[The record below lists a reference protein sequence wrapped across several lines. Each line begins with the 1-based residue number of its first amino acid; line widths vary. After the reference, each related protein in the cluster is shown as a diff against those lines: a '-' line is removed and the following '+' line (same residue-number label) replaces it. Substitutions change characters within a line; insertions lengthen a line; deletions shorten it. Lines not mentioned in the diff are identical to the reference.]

1 MASGEEASESLK
13 YMTWVLKVSI
23 HCEGCKKKVHRILKG
38 IPGVYDTEIDAR
50 QNKVTVKAS
59 VDADT
64 LIRKLEKSGKR
75 AELWPEK
82 KHSNQQ
88 PSNGDTS
95 NRKESKEVPKH
106 KEPSVSSEKKPILSE
121 SSPATAATV
130 APAAKPPEADQR
142 EAQAKPPKEL
152 SQTNRV
158 TEESAIKDPQTSDAT
173 KTDISTKQDENS
185 ATAVAASA
193 SGDPS
198 SHSGGG
204 KKKGKKAQKQ
214 GSEDLGQ
221 MPSYPMYPP
230 PPAYVMSY
238 NMAQPSVSQAYY
250 APPLPPA
257 SQGYVYMPHPPP
269 PQLYYSYPDPTSLAS
284 TQPSPQ
290 HDNMF
295 SDENP
300 NACNLM

>member
-1 MASGEEASESLK
+1 MDVGVCHLFDEKSKRFSACLTKHAVELIVFFFFFS
-13 YMTWVLKVSI
+13 
-23 HCEGCKKKVHRILKG
+23 
-38 IPGVYDTEIDAR
+38 GVYDTEIDAR

-64 LIRKLEKSGKR
+64 LIRKLDKSGKR

-82 KHSNQQ
+82 KPSNRQ

-95 NRKESKEVPKH
+95 RRKESKEVPQH
-106 KEPSVSSEKKPILSE
+106 QEPSVSSEKKPILSE
-121 SSPATAATV
+121 SSPAAAATV

-142 EAQAKPPKEL
+142 EARAKPPTEP
-152 SQTNRV
+152 SQPSRE
-158 TEESAIKDPQTSDAT
+158 TEESAMKDPQTTEAT

-185 ATAVAASA
+185 ASA
-193 SGDPS
+193 SGEPS

-204 KKKGKKAQKQ
+204 KKKGKKAEKES
-214 GSEDLGQ
+214 SEDLGH
-221 MPSYPMYPP
+221 MPPSYPMYPP

-238 NMAQPSVSQAYY
+238 NIAQPSVSQAYY
-250 APPLPPA
+250 APPVPPA
-257 SQGYVYMPHPPP
+257 SQGYVYRPHPPP
-269 PQLYYSYPDPTSLAS
+269 PELYYSYPDARSLAS
-284 TQPSPQ
+284 TQPSPP